1 MAITVKVARTA
12 RELDDIYRLR
22 YRVYVEERGKF
33 GTTISNNPRIMDHF
47 DAIPGVVN
55 IIAYSGGETL
65 GAIRVNMDSDI
76 GLPAEQYF
84 SFSEV
89 RKLVLDNARKCNEN
103 AIFASCSMLAVD
115 EKWRNRR
122 SVIFSLFKAATGILY
137 SWKVTHV
144 ICAISEETFSMY
156 GRLGFDCVAQSQW
169 MEHVGDHILPISA
182 PFNKI
187 FEWSFDELSKTI
199 DRFWLDNFCGQFER
213 VLLSPGEV
221 LFNQND
227 LANHTYAV
235 DEGWIAISREDP
247 EGNEMVLAN
256 LSRGA
261 LFGEVAVFDG
271 ETRSAKAIALANTE
285 LIAIERS
292 HLYKILKQ
300 KPENMEQLLRHF
312 ATLVRDSGNMAMVQ
326 AFAHQ
331 TARVDFALKELWRS
345 AIADKTHE
353 GLRSIKVGPAQIAKT
368 ARVREED
375 VRQVLELKKSQGIL
389 DYGNKIIKFFMNP
402 NTDLLESNFRNSPI

>member
-1 MAITVKVARTA
+1 MAITIKIARTA
-12 RELDDIYRLR
+12 KELDDIYQLR
-22 YRVYVEERGKF
+22 HKVFVEERGKF
-33 GTTISNNPRIMDHF
+33 GATAINNPRVMDHF

-55 IIAYSGGETL
+55 IIAYSNGQAL
-65 GAIRVNMDSDI
+65 GAIRVNKDSEI

-84 SFSEV
+84 DFA
-89 RKLVLDNARKCNEN
+89 DARELAKKELLS
-103 AIFASCSMLAVD
+103 IDPTFASCSMLAVD
-115 EKWRNRR
+115 QQWRNRR
-122 SVIFSLFKAATGILY
+122 SVIFSLFKAATGVVY
-137 SWKVTHV
+137 SWDVTHV

-156 GRLGFDCVAQSQW
+156 GRLGFTALAESQW

-187 FEWSFDELSKTI
+187 FEWSFDELSETI
-199 DRFWLDNFCGQFER
+199 DKFWLDNFCGQFER
-213 VLLSPGEV
+213 ILLSPGEI
-221 LFNQND
+221 LFNQHD
-227 LANHTYAV
+227 KANYTYAV

-271 ETRSAKAIALANTE
+271 ETRSAKAVALANTE

-292 HLYKILKQ
+292 HLYEILKQ
-300 KPENMEQLLRHF
+300 RPENMEQLLRHF

-345 AIADKTHE
+345 AIADKTNK
-353 GLRSIKVGPAQIAKT
+353 GMRSIKVGPAQIAKT

-389 DYGNKIIKFFMNP
+389 DYGNKIIKFFMEP
-402 NTDLLESNFRNSPI
+402 NEDLLESQFRDSPI

>member
-1 MAITVKVARTA
+1 MAITIKIAKTA
-12 RELDDIYRLR
+12 KELDDIYQLR
-22 YRVYVEERGKF
+22 HRVFVEERGKF
-33 GTTISNNPRIMDHF
+33 GTTTTDNPRVMDHF

-55 IIAYSGGETL
+55 IIAYSNGQAL
-65 GAIRVNMDSDI
+65 GSIRVNKDSEI

-84 SFSEV
+84 DFSET
-89 RKLVLDNARKCNEN
+89 RELAKQESIGKLPV
-103 AIFASCSMLAVD
+103 FASCSMLAVD
-115 EKWRNRR
+115 QQWRNRR
-122 SVIFSLFKAATGILY
+122 SVIFSLFKAATGVVY
-137 SWKVTHV
+137 SWDVTHV

-156 GRLGFDCVAQSQW
+156 GRLGFSALSESQW

-187 FEWSFDELSKTI
+187 FEWSFDELSETI
-199 DRFWLDNFCGQFER
+199 DKFWLDNFCGQFER
-213 VLLSPGEV
+213 ILLSPGEI
-221 LFNQND
+221 LFNQHD
-227 LANHTYAV
+227 RADHTYAV

-271 ETRSAKAIALANTE
+271 ETRSAKAVALANTE
-285 LIAIERS
+285 LISIERS
-292 HLYKILKQ
+292 HLYDMLKQ

-345 AIADKTHE
+345 ATSDKASN
-353 GLRSIKVGPAQIAKT
+353 GMRSIKVGPAQIAKT

-389 DYGNKIIKFFMNP
+389 DYGNKIIKFFMEP
-402 NTDLLESNFRNSPI
+402 NEDLLESKFRDSPI